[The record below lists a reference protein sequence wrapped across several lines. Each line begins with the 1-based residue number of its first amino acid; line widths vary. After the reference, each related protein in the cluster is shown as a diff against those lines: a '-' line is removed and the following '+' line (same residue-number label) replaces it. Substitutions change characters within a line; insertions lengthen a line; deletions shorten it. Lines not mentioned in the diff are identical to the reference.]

1 MLDRMPRPP
10 ADRRQPT
17 YLQIADTLAQRIARR
32 RPGAPV
38 ESEHELAEVFGVNR
52 LTARAAL
59 DELERRF
66 LVRRT
71 KGRGTFVA
79 RRIDYVI
86 GPERT
91 PSFTATVR
99 AAGGV
104 PRTENSPV
112 RLVRP
117 PAWAR
122 RELGLPEGERAYMM
136 RRRRWV
142 DGVLAASGASYLR
155 PSAVPE
161 LERRLAPEAS
171 LYETL
176 VSFYDIEPLRAW
188 SRCQMELATDGVAE
202 ELGLTGRE
210 QIFSLRGR
218 LDGRFPDGQVGPV
231 ETTVGHFRLDVF
243 NVIYEY
249 GSSTREEPN
258 DA

>member
-10 ADRRQPT
+10 ADRRYAT

-38 ESEHELAEVFGVNR
+38 ESEHELAELFGVNR

-66 LVRRT
+66 LVRRS

-99 AAGGV
+99 AAGAV
-104 PRTENSPV
+104 PRTENSAL

-122 RELGLPEGERAYMM
+122 RELALPEGDRAYVMH
-136 RRRRWV
+136 RRSWV
-142 DGVLAASGASYLR
+142 DGLLASAGTSYLR
-155 PSAVPE
+155 PAAVPD
-161 LERRLAPEAS
+161 LERRMPHEGS
-171 LYETL
+171 LYELL
-176 VSFYDIEPLRAW
+176 VSVYDIEPIRAW
-188 SRCQMELATDGVAE
+188 SRCQTELATDGVAE

-210 QIFSLRGR
+210 QVFGLRGR
-218 LDGRFPDGQVGPV
+218 LDGRFPGGEVGTV

-243 NVIYEY
+243 NIIYEY
-249 GSSTREEPN
+249 GSPMREEAP
-258 DA
+258 